1 MRISDWSSDVC
12 SSDLSLHQCFC
23 LFSCLAICPCI
34 WLCLSFQFD
43 SMNTRTFVRLH
54 LYGSLFGACVIPA
67 SPLTAGSGTPGGVC
81 MPCKR
86 SLHSSKY
93 RSRKSLQFTK
103 LFTPSR
109 IAHSFSCSLLP
120 PNQTQAKHNK
130 NNQTQ

>member
-34 WLCLSFQFD
+34 WLCLAVQFD

-54 LYGSLFGACVIPA
+54 LYGSLFGACVMPA
-67 SPLTAGSGTPGGVC
+67 SPLTAGSGTPGGVG

-86 SLHSSKY
+86 SLHRSQYRSSK
-93 RSRKSLQFTK
+93 SSQFTK
-103 LFTPSR
+103 QFTPSR
-109 IAHSFSCSLLP
+109 NHQPFSCSLTHP
-120 PNQTQAKHNK
+120 KQTHKKQNTKK
-130 NNQTQ
+130 